1 MLEIA
6 LAAGVPLATGVTVP
20 VTLAVALGVTRSE
33 LAVDVEG
40 TAVGVPSAPKVGSAG
55 AKTGV
60 AEASD

>member
-1 MLEIA
+1 MADVLEIA

-20 VTLAVALGVTRSE
+20 VTLAVALGVE
-33 LAVDVEG
+33 AVG
-40 TAVGVPSAPKVGSAG
+40 TAVGVPSAPNVGSAG